1 LADQSKDNMQ
11 RYRFKA
17 KTKVGET
24 RKGIVEAQSESSA
37 VQVLRD
43 QKLIII
49 ELHELA
55 VGKSFFSFGQKVK
68 FDDIVN
74 FTRQLSTMIGAGLPL
89 TDALAILQIQ
99 VSPNL
104 QVKVADILRSIEGG
118 STFADALTKHQDTF
132 SRVYIA
138 LVRAGEAAGVLDTI
152 LIRLADTLEKQ
163 REFREKTK
171 GAMIYPVI
179 VLIGM
184 LLVATVMMIFVLP
197 KLTLMYKDF
206 DIKLPFL
213 TQALISIS
221 DFMVNFWYILGLL
234 IAGGVYTFNWW
245 RNTKMGAY
253 QWDGL
258 VFKLPIFG
266 KIKSMVLMAEFSRTL
281 ALLASAGVSLV
292 EALGIVKEVA
302 DSEIMRRALGEIAKD
317 VEKGNPLAISLAKHP
332 VFPMIVSQMTSV
344 GEQTGKL
351 DEILTRVAGYFENE
365 SEHAIKN
372 LSTAME
378 PIIML
383 LLGVGVGLLVVA
395 IIVPIYNLTSAF

>member
-1 LADQSKDNMQ
+1 MQ
-11 RYRFKA
+11 RFRFKA
-17 KTKVGET
+17 RSQEGEL
-24 RKGIVEAQSESSA
+24 RKGIVEAQSQNSA

-43 QKLIII
+43 QKLVII
-49 ELHELA
+49 EIHEL
-55 VGKSFFSFGQKVK
+55 GESGSMFTSQRKVK
-68 FDDIVN
+68 FEDIVN

-89 TDALAILQIQ
+89 TDALSILRMQ
-99 VSPNL
+99 VPPAL
-104 QVKVADILRSIEGG
+104 QTKVADILRSIEGG
-118 STFADALTKHQDTF
+118 STFADALTHHSETF

-138 LVRAGEAAGVLDTI
+138 LVRAGESAGVLDTI

-179 VLIGM
+179 VVIGM
-184 LLVATVMMIFVLP
+184 LLVSVVMMIFVLP
-197 KLTLMYKDF
+197 KLTVMYKDF
-206 DIKLPFL
+206 NVELPIVTKIL
-213 TQALISIS
+213 MNTSN
-221 DFMVNFWYILGLL
+221 FMAKYWYVM
-234 IAGGVYTFNWW
+234 GVIVAVAVYAFTKWKQ
-245 RNTKMGAY
+245 TKMGSY
-253 QWDGL
+253 QYDVL
-258 VFKLPIFG
+258 VLKLPIFG

-292 EALGIVKEVA
+292 ESLAIVKEVA
-302 DSEIMRRALGEIAKD
+302 DSEVMRRALVEVGKD
-317 VEKGNPLAISLAKHP
+317 VEKGNTLATSLAKHP

-351 DEILTRVAGYFENE
+351 DEILNRVAGYFENE

-378 PIIML
+378 PIIMVVL
-383 LLGVGVGLLVVA
+383 GAGVGFLIVA

>member
-1 LADQSKDNMQ
+1 MQ
-11 RYRFKA
+11 RFRFRA
-17 KTKVGET
+17 RSQEGQL
-24 RKGIVEAQSESSA
+24 RKGIVEAQSTNSA

-49 ELHELA
+49 EIHEI
-55 VGKSFFSFGQKVK
+55 GESKSIFSFGQKVK
-68 FDDIVN
+68 FEDVVN

-89 TDALAILQIQ
+89 TDALSILQ
-99 VSPNL
+99 L
-104 QVKVADILRSIEGG
+104 QVPPILQTKVADILRSIEGG
-118 STFADALTKHQDTF
+118 STFAQALSHHSDTF

-138 LVRAGEAAGVLDTI
+138 LVKAGESAGVLDTI

-179 VLIGM
+179 VVIGM
-184 LLVATVMMIFVLP
+184 LLVSVVMMIFVLP
-197 KLTLMYKDF
+197 KLTVMYKDF
-206 DIKLPFL
+206 NVELPFVTKIL
-213 TQALISIS
+213 MSTSS
-221 DFMVNFWYILGLL
+221 FMATYWYIMGLG
-234 IAGGVYTFNWW
+234 IAGIVYLFKKWKQ
-245 RNTKMGAY
+245 TKTGAY
-253 QWDGL
+253 QYDEL
-258 VFKLPIFG
+258 VLKLPIFG

-292 EALGIVKEVA
+292 ESLSIVNEVA
-302 DSEIMRRALGEIAKD
+302 DSEVMRRALTQVGKD
-317 VEKGNPLAISLAKHP
+317 VEKGNTLAISLAKHT

-351 DEILTRVAGYFENE
+351 DEILNRVAGYFENE

-378 PIIML
+378 PIIMVV
-383 LLGVGVGLLVVA
+383 LGVGVGFLIVA

>member
-1 LADQSKDNMQ
+1 MQ
-11 RYRFKA
+11 RFRFKA
-17 KTKVGET
+17 RAESGVL
-24 RKGIVEAQSESSA
+24 RKGVVEAQSEASA

-43 QKLIII
+43 QKMIII
-49 ELHELA
+49 ELHELG
-55 VGKSFFSFGQKVK
+55 VSKSIFSFGQKVK
-68 FDDIVN
+68 FEDVVN

-89 TDALAILQIQ
+89 TDALAILQVQ
-99 VSPNL
+99 VSPTL
-104 QVKVADILRSIEGG
+104 QSKVADVLRSIEGG
-118 STFADALTKHQDTF
+118 STFADALTHHTETF

-179 VLIGM
+179 VVIGM
-184 LLVATVMMIFVLP
+184 LLVTVVMMIFVLP
-197 KLTLMYKDF
+197 KLTVMYKDF
-206 DIKLPFL
+206 NVELPFI
-213 TQALISIS
+213 TQLLINTST
-221 DFMVNFWYILGLL
+221 FMTKYWYIMGIVIALGGY
-234 IAGGVYTFNWW
+234 AFKQW
-245 RNTKMGAY
+245 RKTTAGAY
-253 QWDGL
+253 QYDVL
-258 VFKLPIFG
+258 VLKLPIFG

-292 EALGIVKEVA
+292 ESLGIVQEVA
-302 DSEIMRRALGEIAKD
+302 DSEVMRKSLGEVAKD
-317 VEKGNPLAISLAKHP
+317 VEKGNTLATSLAKHT

-351 DEILTRVAGYFENE
+351 DEILNRVAGYFENE

-378 PIIML
+378 PIIMVV
-383 LLGVGVGLLVVA
+383 LGVGVGFLIVA
-395 IIVPIYNLTSAF
+395 IVVPIYNLTSAF

>member
-1 LADQSKDNMQ
+1 ME
-11 RYRFKA
+11 RFRFKA
-17 KTKVGET
+17 RTEQGEL
-24 RKGIVEAQSESSA
+24 RKGIVEAQSETTA

-49 ELHELA
+49 ELHALI
-55 VGKSFFSFGQKVK
+55 VGKSVFNFGQKVK

-89 TDALAILQIQ
+89 TDALSILQMQ
-99 VSPNL
+99 VPPAL
-104 QVKVADILRSIEGG
+104 QTKVADILRSVEGG
-118 STFADALTKHQDTF
+118 STFANALLHHPDTF

-138 LVRAGEAAGVLDTI
+138 LVKAGESAGVLDTI

-179 VLIGM
+179 VLVGM
-184 LLVATVMMIFVLP
+184 LIVTSVMMIFVLP
-197 KLTLMYKDF
+197 KLTVMYKDF
-206 DIKLPFL
+206 DIKLPFI
-213 TQALISIS
+213 TQLLINMS
-221 DFMVNFWYILGLL
+221 DFMVNFWYLMGMGV
-234 IAGGVYTFNWW
+234 AGAIYGFNAW
-245 RNTKMGAY
+245 RKTKLGAY
-253 QWDGL
+253 QWDVIVL
-258 VFKLPIFG
+258 KLPIFG
-266 KIKSMVLMAEFSRTL
+266 RIKSMILMAEFSRTL

-292 EALGIVKEVA
+292 ESLGIVREVA
-302 DSEIMRRALGEIAKD
+302 DSEVMRSALETVTKD
-317 VEKGNPLAISLAKHP
+317 VEKGNSLAVSLAKHP

-351 DEILTRVAGYFENE
+351 DEILNRVAGYFESE
-365 SEHAIKN
+365 SEHVIKN

-378 PIIML
+378 PIIMVL
-383 LLGVGVGLLVVA
+383 LGLGVGFLIVA

>member
-1 LADQSKDNMQ
+1 MQ
-11 RYRFKA
+11 RFRFK
-17 KTKVGET
+17 TRTNEGVL
-24 RKGIVEAQSESSA
+24 RKGVVEAQSEQSA

-43 QKLIII
+43 QKMIII
-49 ELHELA
+49 ELHEI
-55 VGKSFFSFGQKVK
+55 GNTKSMFSMGQKVK
-68 FDDIVN
+68 FDDVVN

-89 TDALAILQIQ
+89 TDALSILQVQ
-99 VSPNL
+99 VPPAL
-104 QVKVADILRSIEGG
+104 QNKVADVLRSIEGG
-118 STFADALTKHQDTF
+118 STFANALKHHPETF

-138 LVRAGEAAGVLDTI
+138 LVSAGEAAGVLDTI

-179 VLIGM
+179 VVIGM
-184 LLVATVMMIFVLP
+184 LLVASVMMIFVLP
-197 KLTLMYKDF
+197 KLTVMYKDF
-206 DIKLPFL
+206 DVELPFV
-213 TQALISIS
+213 TKVLINTST
-221 DFMVNFWYILGLL
+221 FMSKFWYIMAVF
-234 IAGGVYTFNWW
+234 IFIGVYAFKQWKK
-245 RNTKMGAY
+245 TKMGSFQFDA
-253 QWDGL
+253 L
-258 VFKLPIFG
+258 VLKLPIFG

-292 EALGIVKEVA
+292 EALNIVQEVA
-302 DSEIMRRALGEIAKD
+302 DSEVMRKALGEVAKD
-317 VEKGNPLAISLAKHP
+317 VEKGNSLATSLAKHT

-351 DEILTRVAGYFENE
+351 DEILNRVAGYFENE

-378 PIIML
+378 PIIMVIL
-383 LLGVGVGLLVVA
+383 GAGVGFLIVA

>member
-1 LADQSKDNMQ
+1 ML
-11 RYRFKA
+11 RFKFKARSA
-17 KTKVGET
+17 KGEV
-24 RKGIVEAQSESSA
+24 RKGIVEAQTQAGA
-37 VQVLRD
+37 VTVLRD

-49 ELHELA
+49 ELHEISVA
-55 VGKSFFSFGQKVK
+55 KPMWSVGQAVK

-89 TDALAILQIQ
+89 TDALAILQVQ

-104 QVKVADILRSIEGG
+104 QTKIADILRSIEGG
-118 STFADALTKHQDTF
+118 STLADALTHHSDTF

-171 GAMIYPVI
+171 GALIYPVI
-179 VLIGM
+179 VVIGM
-184 LLVATVMMIFVLP
+184 LLVGAVMMIFVLP
-197 KLTLMYKDF
+197 KLTVMYQDF
-206 DIKLPFL
+206 NVKLPLVTQILIGTSTFL
-213 TQALISIS
+213 SRY
-221 DFMVNFWYILGLL
+221 WYVMGAI
-234 IAGGVYTFNWW
+234 IAGFVYGFGRW
-245 RNTKMGAY
+245 RKTKVGAY
-253 QWDGL
+253 QYDVMML
-258 VFKLPIFG
+258 KLPIFG

-281 ALLASAGVSLV
+281 ALLASAGVGLV
-292 EALGIVKEVA
+292 EALSIVKEVA
-302 DSEIMRRALGEIAKD
+302 DSEVMRKALAQVASD
-317 VEKGNPLAISLAKHP
+317 VEKGNALATSLAKHP

-351 DEILTRVAGYFENE
+351 DEILNRVAGYFESE

-378 PIIML
+378 PIIMVV
-383 LLGVGVGLLVVA
+383 LGVGVGFLIVA
-395 IIVPIYNLTSAF
+395 IVVPIYNLTSAF

>member
-1 LADQSKDNMQ
+1 MQ

-234 IAGGVYTFNWW
+234 VAGGVYTFNWW

-351 DEILTRVAGYFENE
+351 DEILTRVA
-365 SEHAIKN
+365 
-372 LSTAME
+372 
-378 PIIML
+378 
-383 LLGVGVGLLVVA
+383 
-395 IIVPIYNLTSAF
+395 

>member
-1 LADQSKDNMQ
+1 ML
-11 RYRFKA
+11 RFRFKA
-17 KTKVGET
+17 RSEKGEL
-24 RKGIVEAQSESSA
+24 RKGIVEAQSVNSA
-37 VQVLRD
+37 AQVLRD

-49 ELHELA
+49 EIHEL
-55 VGKSFFSFGQKVK
+55 GETKSLLSFGQKIK
-68 FDDIVN
+68 FEDIVN

-89 TDALAILQIQ
+89 TDALSILQMQ
-99 VSPNL
+99 VPPAL
-104 QVKVADILRSIEGG
+104 QSKVADILRSIEGG
-118 STFADALTKHQDTF
+118 STFADALNHHTETF

-184 LLVATVMMIFVLP
+184 LLVSVVMMIFVLP
-197 KLTLMYKDF
+197 KLTVMYKDF
-206 DIKLPFL
+206 NVELPL
-213 TQALISIS
+213 VTKILMDTST
-221 DFMVNFWYILGLL
+221 FMATYWYIMGLAV
-234 IAGGVYTFNWW
+234 AGAIYAFKKWKQ
-245 RNTKMGAY
+245 TKIGAY
-253 QWDGL
+253 QYDVL
-258 VFKLPIFG
+258 VLKLPIFG

-292 EALGIVKEVA
+292 ESLGIVREVA
-302 DSEIMRRALGEIAKD
+302 DSEVMRRALDVVAKD
-317 VEKGNPLAISLAKHP
+317 VEKGNTLATSLAKHP

-351 DEILTRVAGYFENE
+351 DEILNRVAGYFENE

-378 PIIML
+378 PIIMVV
-383 LLGVGVGLLVVA
+383 LGVGVGFLIVA